1 MKIAIGRGLLI
12 LLSFSLV
19 ISIFVS
25 IGPIGDAQASGPTY
39 AVHPPIRIVGNSDL
53 VTLKASGGCTGSGTI
68 IDPYVISGYDI
79 SGTGG
84 ACIYVSDIT
93 VRLVVRDCYL
103 HGNTYGIQVLRSN
116 YVIVTNNNCSGNV
129 AFGIFLD
136 FTGNDTLTNNVCIDA
151 AHGIYTWAS
160 SDNIME
166 NNSCRATNACAIM
179 LAGSSNRNILSN
191 NTCYSS
197 GDNGIYVL
205 HSDSNTLSNNTL
217 RNNLGHG
224 IDLADSDFNNVYG
237 NDFIGNNGATSIYN
251 SSHPQGEDTS
261 IGNHWNT
268 GSYGNHWSDWT
279 TPDLNGDGI
288 VDNPYS
294 IVAGIKQD
302 NYPLANPGT
311 TVPGV
316 PTGLTATAGN
326 GQLGLTWSAP
336 SGNGGVAIDYYAV
349 YQDGVDVKHVTSTST
364 TISGL
369 TNGHS
374 YSFKV
379 AAHNPIGLGAKSAGI
394 SSIPYTVPDSPT
406 GLTILPADA
415 QATLDWTAPSFNGGV
430 AIDYYV
436 VYQDG
441 VDVKHVTSTSTTISG
456 LTNGRPYSFA
466 VAAHNP
472 AGIGAQTPA
481 VSTTPY
487 TVPGAPTGLTATAG
501 DGQVGLTW
509 SAPGSNGGAAIDYY
523 IIRQDGVA
531 LPNHLSGLTTVI
543 TGLVNGQT
551 YSFTVS
557 AHNLAGLGSQSAAV
571 TAKPASPPAVPGA
584 PTSLVATPANAQV
597 SLIWIA
603 PSDDG
608 NASIDYYIVYL
619 GGIDVAHPTSNSK
632 TILDLTNG
640 QSYTF
645 TVAAHN
651 SIGTG
656 PQCNPVLAIP
666 LTIPGTPSGLLAT
679 PGDGYVS
686 LSWSSPLSN
695 GGASIDYYVVYRN
708 GTDIAHPAFTN
719 MIVTGLMNGVS
730 YTFKVAAHNPAGMG
744 LQTSGVS
751 ATPDPIPA
759 VPGAPSALIAT
770 PGDSQVSL
778 SWSAP
783 GSDGGATIDYYLIYV
798 NGVVRSGHLT
808 AVTST
813 VTGLSNGQQYT
824 FTVAAHNSV
833 GTGSLSS
840 AVNATPSPSPTV
852 PGAPTGLIATPG
864 NTQITLSWEAPNNNG
879 GAAVDYY
886 IVYQNGVDTF
896 HSTTASKIATGLI
909 NGQSYNF
916 TVAAHNSIGAGVQT
930 AAVTAT
936 PIMIAAPGIPANLI
950 TAPGNNMVALSWTAP
965 SGSSDID
972 YYIVY
977 LDGVD
982 VSHTSAT
989 SATITGLTNGDNYSI
1004 AVAAHNSGGVG
1015 ILSPPQIVSPSA
1027 NGGTT
1032 TSGYDAIIYFSGI
1045 LAILLATIVVA
1056 FLVVRRGQKSQKKV

>member
-19 ISIFVS
+19 ISIFASV
-25 IGPIGDAQASGPTY
+25 GTIGDVQASGPTY
-39 AVHPPIRIVGNSDL
+39 AIHPPIRITSNSDL
-53 VTLKASGGCTGSGTI
+53 VALEASGDCTGSGTI
-68 IDPYVISGYDI
+68 NDPYVISGYDI

-84 ACIYVSDIT
+84 ACIYVADIT
-93 VRLVVRDCYL
+93 AWLVVKDCYL
-103 HGNTYGIQVLRSN
+103 HGNTYGIQVIRSN
-116 YVIVTNNNCSGNV
+116 HVTITNNNCSGNV
-129 AFGIFLD
+129 AFGIFLN
-136 FTGNDTLTNNVCIDA
+136 FTGNDTVTNNVCIDA

-160 SDNIME
+160 SDNIMD
-166 NNSCRATNACAIM
+166 NNTCRATNACAIM
-179 LAGSSNRNILSN
+179 LAGSSNRNVLSN

-205 HSDSNTLSNNTL
+205 HSDSNILSNNTL
-217 RNNLGHG
+217 MNNVGHG
-224 IDLADSDFNNVYG
+224 IDLADSDFNSVYG

-261 IGNHWNT
+261 IGNHWNA
-268 GSYGNHWSDWT
+268 GSYGNYWSDWT
-279 TPDLNGDGI
+279 TPDDNVDGI
-288 VDNPYS
+288 VDDPYS
-294 IVAGIKQD
+294 IVEGIKQD
-302 NYPLANPGT
+302 NYPLANSGT
-311 TVPGV
+311 TVPGA

-326 GQLGLTWSAP
+326 GQLGLTWIPP
-336 SGNGGVAIDYYAV
+336 SNGGVGIDYYV
-349 YQDGVDVKHVTSTST
+349 IYQDSVDVKHVNSTST
-364 TISGL
+364 TISSL
-369 TNGHS
+369 TNGQS
-374 YSFKV
+374 YSFKI
-379 AAHNPIGLGAKSAGI
+379 AAHNPIGLGAKSVGT

-406 GLTILPADA
+406 GLTILPGDA
-415 QATLDWTAPSFNGGV
+415 QATFDWTAPSFNGGA

-436 VYQDG
+436 VYQDS
-441 VDVKHVTSTSTTISG
+441 VDVKHVNSTSTTISG

-472 AGIGAQTPA
+472 AGIGAQAPA
-481 VSTTPY
+481 VSTTPF

-501 DGQVGLTW
+501 NGQVGLTW
-509 SAPGSNGGAAIDYY
+509 SAPSSNGGAAIDYY
-523 IIRQDGVA
+523 IIHQDGVA
-531 LPNHLSGLTTVI
+531 LQTHFSGLTTVI

-551 YSFTVS
+551 YPFTVS
-557 AHNLAGLGSQSAAV
+557 AHNSAGLSSQSTAV
-571 TAKPASPPAVPGA
+571 TTKPFSPPTVPGA
-584 PTSLVATPANAQV
+584 PTGLVATPFNAQV
-597 SLIWIA
+597 SLSWIA
-603 PSDDG
+603 PTNDG
-608 NASIDYYIVYL
+608 NAPIDYYVVYQD
-619 GGIDVAHPTSNSK
+619 GIDVAHPTVNTK

-651 SIGTG
+651 SIETG
-656 PQCNPVLAIP
+656 PQCNLVLAIP

-708 GTDIAHPAFTN
+708 GTDIAHPTSAN
-719 MIVTGLMNGVS
+719 MIVAGLMNGVS

-744 LQTSGVS
+744 LQTSGIS
-751 ATPDPIPA
+751 ATPSPTPA
-759 VPGAPSALIAT
+759 VPDAPIALIAT
-770 PGDSQVSL
+770 PGNSQVSL

-783 GSDGGATIDYYLIYV
+783 GSDGGATIDYYLVYV
-798 NGVVRSGHLT
+798 NGALRLDHLI
-808 AVTST
+808 ALTST

-833 GTGSLSS
+833 GIGSRSS

-852 PGAPTGLIATPG
+852 PGAPTGFIAIPG
-864 NTQITLSWEAPNNNG
+864 NTQITLSWAAPNNNG

-886 IVYQNGVDTF
+886 IVYQNGVDIS
-896 HSTTASKIATGLI
+896 HPPTAPMIATGLT

-916 TVAAHNSIGAGVQT
+916 TVAAHNSVGTGIQT

-936 PIMIAAPGIPANLI
+936 PMVTAAPGIPTNLI
-950 TAPGNNMVALSWTAP
+950 ITPGNNTVELSWTAP

-989 SATITGLTNGDNYSI
+989 SATITGLTNGENYSL

-1015 ILSPPQIVSPSA
+1015 IQSPAQTVSPSA

-1032 TSGYDAIIYFSGI
+1032 PSGYDVIVYFSGI
-1045 LAILLATIVVA
+1045 LAVLLATIAVA